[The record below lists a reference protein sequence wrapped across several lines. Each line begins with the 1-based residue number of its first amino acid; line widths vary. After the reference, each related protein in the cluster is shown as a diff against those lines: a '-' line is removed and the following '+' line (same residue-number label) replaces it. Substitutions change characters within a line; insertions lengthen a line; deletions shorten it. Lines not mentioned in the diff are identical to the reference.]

1 MACKTRLC
9 AFLAFS
15 DVVSNDSVMTH
26 RLNTFGLN
34 RLAEFGPD
42 ALPRLLTEH
51 LPGDNPIGLHFN
63 APCFSGVH
71 VTSTSQALIEV
82 LLMHAS
88 FYSEAPALPR
98 GEFYIHT
105 PYLSDSLAY
114 GQAFRTK
121 RTARNRGMET
131 NAERRRRK
139 LAELCAT
146 RGLKSVAERSGLSAA
161 SLDQIIKK
169 VLLPPK
175 KDGSRTAR
183 SLGDEAARKIED
195 AEGLGRGWLDVA
207 DQPQAANVAPA
218 GMGATMI
225 PIISSVQAGAWCEAE
240 EPLHAGADG
249 EWLGT
254 DYPVSKSAFALEVKG
269 ASMQPDFQPGDRIII
284 DPAVKPLPGD
294 FVVAKNGDEEA
305 TFKKYR
311 PRGANESGVQ
321 VFELVALNEDYPSM
335 RSDVT
340 PMRIIGTMVEHRK
353 YRRR

>member
-1 MACKTRLC
+1 
-9 AFLAFS
+9 
-15 DVVSNDSVMTH
+15 MTH

-42 ALPRLLTEH
+42 SLPRLLTEH
-51 LPGDNPIGLHFN
+51 LPGDNSIGLHFN
-63 APCFSGVH
+63 ATCFSGVH

-98 GEFYIHT
+98 GDFYVHT

-121 RTARNRGMET
+121 PTARNVSMET

-139 LAELCAT
+139 LADLCAT
-146 RGLKSVAERSGLSAA
+146 HGLKAVAERSGLSAP

-183 SLGDEAARKIED
+183 SLGDDAARRIED
-195 AEGLGRGWLDVA
+195 AEGLGRGWFDVA
-207 DQPQAANVAPA
+207 DQPRAVNVAPA
-218 GMGATMI
+218 SMGAARV
-225 PIISSVQAGAWCEAE
+225 PIISSVQAGAWCGVE
-240 EPLHAGADG
+240 EPQHAGNDG

-269 ASMQPDFQPGDRIII
+269 VSMQPEFQPGDHIII
-284 DPAVKPLPGD
+284 DPTVQPRPGD
-294 FVVAKNGDEEA
+294 FVVAKNGEEEA

-311 PRGANESGVQ
+311 PRGVDASGQ
-321 VFELVALNEDYPSM
+321 AVFELVALNEDYPSM

-340 PMRIIGTMVEHRK
+340 PMRVIGTMVEHRK
-353 YRRR
+353 YRPR